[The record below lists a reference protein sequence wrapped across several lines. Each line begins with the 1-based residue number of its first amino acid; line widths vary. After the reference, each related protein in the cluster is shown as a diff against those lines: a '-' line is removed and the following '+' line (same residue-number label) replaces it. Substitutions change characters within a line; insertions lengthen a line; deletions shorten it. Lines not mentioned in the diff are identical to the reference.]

1 MKRGSGVWHSGSKVG
16 KKLFLHYKCID
27 VKKIKG
33 KRGIVENNE
42 TQFELSENSSAAF
55 NSKQLEL
62 CFQQILDHDMTFL
75 MVKNSGSMLVLMVCS
90 FFSFLKVL

>member
-16 KKLFLHYKCID
+16 KKLFLRHKCID

-42 TQFELSENSSAAF
+42 TQFELSESSSAAF
-55 NSKQLEL
+55 NSKQ
-62 CFQQILDHDMTFL
+62 CFQQILDKDMTFL